1 MANAP
6 GKSHREGISMMQL
19 TDMFPDE
26 ASAARW
32 FESTRWPDGGRYC
45 GHCGSVDTKPVT
57 NGRPMPYWCRGCQS
71 YFSVRTG
78 TAIEKS
84 RLPLRKWVFAVYLYV
99 TNLKGVSS
107 MKLHRD
113 LGITQKS
120 AWYML
125 HRLRKGWDAEE
136 LDKFLGPV
144 EVDETYMGGK
154 RKNMPKAKRKLFK
167 GRGTAGKTAVVGAKD
182 RETNRVDAAVVD
194 RTDAE
199 TLQGFVADRAAPG
212 ATVMTD
218 EALAYKGM
226 PFDHE
231 AVNHSVGGVRPWNG
245 AHAGHRVLLEHA
257 ETRPQGHL
265 PQDQP
270 EAPPALRRRV
280 RRASQRPGGRHHRP
294 DDRPRSQHG
303 RQAPDVPRSDLGQRP
318 AVSRSG
324 PGLDRHRIR
333 QDLRVI
339 LNDILRDEVLLTESF
354 IASAHSL
361 DHGVVDFMYFGVVDH
376 RHAAAVLMEK
386 RWEKLDE
393 RFILSPQT
401 LLFDYSL
408 VHCSS
413 STTKVNVSPPP
424 GF

>member
-1 MANAP
+1 MAKAP

-19 TDMFPDE
+19 TDMFTDE
-26 ASAARW
+26 ASAVRW
-32 FESTRWPDGGRYC
+32 FEETRWPDGGRYC

-57 NGRPMPYWCRGCQS
+57 NSRPMPYWCRGCQS

-125 HRLRKGWDAEE
+125 HRLRKGWDAEK

-182 RETNRVDAAVVD
+182 RETNRVDAAVVE

-231 AVNHSVGGVRPWNG
+231 AVNHSVGEYVRG
-245 AHAGHRVLLEHA
+245 MAHTQGIESFWSMLKRGHKGIYHKIS
-257 ETRPQGHL
+257 PKHL
-265 PQDQP
+265 
-270 EAPPALRRRV
+270 
-280 RRASQRPGGRHHRP
+280 QRYVDEFAGRHNVR
-294 DDRPRSQHG
+294 DADTIDQMTDLVASMVGKRLMYRDLIAGNGRSSG
-303 RQAPDVPRSDLGQRP
+303 ARS
-318 AVSRSG
+318 
-324 PGLDRHRIR
+324 
-333 QDLRVI
+333 
-339 LNDILRDEVLLTESF
+339 
-354 IASAHSL
+354 
-361 DHGVVDFMYFGVVDH
+361 
-376 RHAAAVLMEK
+376 
-386 RWEKLDE
+386 
-393 RFILSPQT
+393 
-401 LLFDYSL
+401 
-408 VHCSS
+408 
-413 STTKVNVSPPP
+413 
-424 GF
+424 